1 MQMPWTTVEAL
12 VERGEVPWEGQDSGF
27 IWVEENRIIMCDP
40 DCTGVDFDT
49 KYQLTEDEIKA
60 VRDAIHE
67 LAEKWDNKVVDELN
81 EQDYKTCVELYD
93 ESLCVYARVAKDD
106 YDGPIRHENDELSAD
121 VQEAFDKLGFQVV
134 LNAMIHY
141 GMVCTDEPLYWRIY

>member
-1 MQMPWTTVEAL
+1 MQIEL
-12 VERGEVPWEGQDSGF
+12 
-27 IWVEENRIIMCDP
+27 EEM
-40 DCTGVDFDT
+40 T
-49 KYQLTEDEIKA
+49 KEYSLACAKA